1 MYRALEYQVDNTMKM
16 RSSAKVL
23 IRDKMSRKYLVL
35 QSSKWEENPLRSHQP
50 DLPGGLVEDGET
62 ALEGLA
68 REVKEE
74 IGITLPFVPE
84 LAYAFSYASDQKST
98 TFLLYFIEVDTMPEI
113 TLSWEHEAYSWMSA
127 EELKDLNIREPY
139 PTIFSYLEKIEILT

>member
-1 MYRALEYQVDNTMKM
+1 MKL
-16 RSSAKVL
+16 RSSAKIL
-23 IRDKMSRKYLVL
+23 IRDKPSGKYLVL
-35 QSSKWEENPLRSHQP
+35 QSSQWEENPLRSHQP

-68 REVKEE
+68 REVREE

-98 TFLLYFIEVDTMPEI
+98 TFLLYFIELETIPEI
-113 TLSWEHEAYSWMSA
+113 TLSWEHESYSWMTDQ
-127 EELKDLNIREPY
+127 ELKDMDIREPY
-139 PTIFSYLEKIEILT
+139 PTIFTYLEKIEILA